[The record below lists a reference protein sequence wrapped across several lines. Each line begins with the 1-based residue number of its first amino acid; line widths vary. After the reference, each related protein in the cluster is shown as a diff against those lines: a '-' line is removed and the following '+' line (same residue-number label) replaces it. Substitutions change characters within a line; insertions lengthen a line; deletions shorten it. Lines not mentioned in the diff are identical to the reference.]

1 MRERTGDGSLKA
13 AAEEHLRASV
23 SPLLHAHG
31 GDVRIQSVSQDGVVT
46 VEFCGACVG
55 CPLRPVT
62 LALLVEPRLKTLD
75 GVTGVDGGTRISAAA
90 ARRLAEVHARSFARG
105 GSDVPTSG
113 GGRSRETA

>member
-1 MRERTGDGSLKA
+1 MPGRIGDGSLKA
-13 AAEEHLRASV
+13 AAEERLRASV

-31 GDVRIQSVSQDGVVT
+31 GDVRIQSVSQDGVIT

-62 LALLVEPRLKTLD
+62 LAVLIEPRLKTLD
-75 GVTGVDGGTRISAAA
+75 GITGVDGGARISAAA
-90 ARRLAEVHARSFARG
+90 ARRLAEVHVRSFALG

-113 GGRSRETA
+113 GGSGRETA

>member
-1 MRERTGDGSLKA
+1 MQVSIGNGSLKA
-13 AAEEHLRASV
+13 AAEERLSALV

-46 VEFCGACVG
+46 LEFCGACVG

-62 LALLVEPRLKTLD
+62 LAVLVEPRLKTLD
-75 GVTGVDGGTRISAAA
+75 GVTRVDGGARISVAA
-90 ARRLAEVHARSFARG
+90 ARRLAEVHARSFAPG

-113 GGRSRETA
+113 GGSSRETA